1 MTTLVM
7 TGRVLR
13 RGIVGLLSLAFGML
27 IFELVIPP
35 VADSF
40 GGAGGLQPLLES
52 LPPAIQALTR
62 TRPEFIAV
70 SGLAGYLATGFT
82 HPLYITLAT
91 AALIGFTARG
101 LAGEMERGTIQL
113 ALSRP
118 ISRGR
123 VYLPRVFGLLAV
135 TLLLSVSGLLGLLL
149 GMALARPQGELV
161 YSHLVETGLASFF
174 LFWAIG
180 GLSLAGSAAA
190 NTTGRAVGWATT
202 AVVVFYVIDY
212 LASIWSLLKPI
223 EPVSIFD
230 YYDPAIALVYGDL
243 PVVNAVTL
251 GSVGLAGVVAGLVI
265 FVRRDLPT

>member
-1 MTTLVM
+1 M

-13 RGIVGLLSLAFGML
+13 RGILGLMGLALGML

-35 VADSF
+35 VADAF

-52 LPPAIQALTR
+52 LPPSIQALTR
-62 TRPEFIAV
+62 SRPEFIAV

-82 HPLYITLAT
+82 HPLYITLA
-91 AALIGFTARG
+91 ASALIGFTARS

-118 ISRGR
+118 ISRS
-123 VYLPRVFGLLAV
+123 RVFISRV
-135 TLLLSVSGLLGLLL
+135 LGLLVVTLVLAVAGLIGLSL
-149 GMALARPQGELV
+149 GMVIARPEGELV
-161 YSHLVETGLASFF
+161 YGHLIETGLAAFF

-190 NTTGRAVGWATT
+190 STTGQAVGWATT
-202 AVVVFYVIDY
+202 AVVIFYVIDY
-212 LASIWSLLKPI
+212 LASLWSLLKPI

-243 PVVNAVTL
+243 PLVNAVTL
-251 GSVGLAGVVAGLVI
+251 GAVGLAGVVAGLVI